1 MRNWYH
7 KNIQNRESLLIVAGD
22 SWTWGDSLHGID
34 SEKHILDDPRRLTS
48 IYGHLLSEQL
58 NFDFINF
65 GKCGGANVEIYD
77 YVRNILPSVTPNYK
91 KIYVVMTLTE
101 NCREANWDTIW
112 APTSTNSHTSLDA
125 FLEEYEQLMFTSIQ
139 EQLILSYPDVTFL
152 IGRNFTYSWE
162 NNRKILGS
170 SHLEKTWVDCLSEY
184 QNFNTYPIQVKIM
197 SSIAY
202 VPLHKLLRELNLYKK
217 FKFEFMEYYTDADL
231 AIDWLIASDLNYK
244 KATKHP
250 TEIGHKVWADYLYDK
265 ILKTREIGYN
275 IGQ

>member
-34 SEKHILDDPRRLTS
+34 MSINVSDDPRRLTS

-58 NFDFINF
+58 NSDFINF

-77 YVRNILPSVTPNYK
+77 YVCNILPSVTANYK

-101 NCREANWDTIW
+101 NCRESNWDQIW
-112 APTSTNSHTSLDA
+112 VPATADKHASLDI
-125 FLEEYEQLMFTSIQ
+125 FLEEYEKLMFTSIQ
-139 EQLILSYPDVTFL
+139 EKLVLSYPEVTFL

-162 NNRKILGS
+162 NNKKILSS
-170 SHLEKTWVDCLSEY
+170 SHLEKTWVDCLAKHQNLNKYPSE
-184 QNFNTYPIQVKIM
+184 VKIM
-197 SSIAY
+197 SSIAI
-202 VPLHKLLRELNLYKK
+202 VPLHKLLKELNLYKK
-217 FKFEFMEYYTDADL
+217 FKFEFMEYYTDAEL
-231 AIDWLIASDLNYK
+231 AIDWLMASDLNYK

-250 TEIGHKVWADYLYDK
+250 TEIGHKVWADYLHDK
-265 ILKTREIGYN
+265 ILKTTEIG
-275 IGQ
+275 